1 MAVWLPVPPRWPG
14 LRASVLCKAGEKK
27 APARLVQKQQMISSR
42 EEAAAEADYGNQPI
56 PRLSID
62 HVTVSFAR
70 SGGAGGQNVN
80 KVNTKVDMRFN
91 VMNAHW
97 LPLQVR
103 NKLLQTEKNRINSDG
118 ELVISSTRTR
128 TQKGNIDDALAKL
141 QELVDAAAYVPPPP
155 SQETK
160 QRIARL
166 AAAEDMKRLQSKKL
180 SALKKSARRDKG
192 SWD

>member
-1 MAVWLPVPPRWPG
+1 
-14 LRASVLCKAGEKK
+14 
-27 APARLVQKQQMISSR
+27 
-42 EEAAAEADYGNQPI
+42 
-56 PRLSID
+56 D

-80 KVNTKVDMRFN
+80 KGVIFSVFGTLVIGISSLTVNTKVDMRFN

-128 TQKGNIDDALAKL
+128 TQN
-141 QELVDAAAYVPPPP
+141 
-155 SQETK
+155 
-160 QRIARL
+160 